1 MINFRNLLKK
11 PFDNKAPNNAY
22 YQDVQM
28 LNTYSPYIMAEN
40 NNIYDNLLIRAC
52 IDTVAKHTAKLT
64 ATVKG
69 TNSARKNKLT
79 YLLQNRPNPYM
90 NAYDFIY
97 KIVSQTLTNNNAF
110 IFINYDFDTYEIE
123 GLYPVPFSQVEFLE
137 CQGEMFC
144 KFFFKSG
151 ASQVI
156 LPYADLIHIR
166 RHFNQDDL
174 VGSNQD
180 LLLRPTLTLFRS
192 IIEGFVNSVRASS
205 SLRGYLKYTGNLNPN
220 DLKSYKERF
229 VKDYMSNMD
238 GDGIGALDSKVDFN
252 QIKIDPYTIDDKN
265 QTIANKQIY
274 TYFGVSEDI
283 LTGKYNEDTYNAFY
297 NSTIEPLAI
306 QLSEEFTN
314 KLFTEKEIRADK
326 KIIFSSVRLTFA
338 NNSTKATICKEMLQL
353 GIFTPNECRKIF
365 ELDEIEGGDIRLVS
379 LNYVQADKANEYQG
393 VSDNKS
399 TKEENK
405 NDENL

>member
-1 MINFRNLLKK
+1 M
-11 PFDNKAPNNAY
+11 
-22 YQDVQM
+22 
-28 LNTYSPYIMAEN
+28 
-40 NNIYDNLLIRAC
+40 
-52 IDTVAKHTAKLT
+52 AKHTAKLT

-137 CQGEMFC
+137 YQGEMFC

-166 RHFNQDDL
+166 RHFNQDDI

-205 SLRGYLKYTGNLNPN
+205 SLRGYLKYVGNMNPN
-220 DLKSYKERF
+220 DLKAYKDRF
-229 VKDYMSNMD
+229 VKDYMSNID

-252 QIKIDPYTIDDKN
+252 QIKIDPFNRNPFNQMPELNSKTLYGILNEKISDYILDKLRLN
-265 QTIANKQIY
+265 SFTKENIIEA
-274 TYFGVSEDI
+274 
-283 LTGKYNEDTYNAFY
+283 LTFKINGKYPLKEAQISLGGIETSEID
-297 NSTIEPLAI
+297 NSFHL
-306 QLSEEFTN
+306 
-314 KLFTEKEIRADK
+314 KENPSV
-326 KIIFSSVRLTFA
+326 II
-338 NNSTKATICKEMLQL
+338 
-353 GIFTPNECRKIF
+353 
-365 ELDEIEGGDIRLVS
+365 GGES
-379 LNYVQADKANEYQG
+379 LNIHAICGGFNMGFAFLSGYKAGN
-393 VSDNKS
+393 N
-399 TKEENK
+399 
-405 NDENL
+405 

>member
-1 MINFRNLLKK
+1 MINLRNLLKK
-11 PFDNKAPNNAY
+11 PFENKSPNGVY

-28 LNTYSPYIMAEN
+28 LNTYTPYIMAEN

-64 ATVKG
+64 ATIKG
-69 TNSARKNKLT
+69 ANSARKNKLK

-90 NAYDFIY
+90 SAYDFLY
-97 KIVSQTLTNNNAF
+97 KIVSMVLTNNNAF
-110 IFINYDFDTYEIE
+110 IFINYDFDNYEVE

-137 CQGEMFC
+137 YQGEMFC
-144 KFFFKSG
+144 RFFFKSG
-151 ASQVI
+151 ASQII
-156 LPYADLIHIR
+156 LPYVDLIHIR

-205 SLRGYLKYTGNLNPN
+205 SLRGYLKYAGNLNPN

-229 VKDYMSNMD
+229 VKDYMSNLN

-252 QIKIDPYTIDDKN
+252 QLKIDPYTIDDKN

-283 LTGKYNEDTYNAFY
+283 LTGKYNEDTFNAFY
-297 NSTIEPLAI
+297 NSTVEPLAI

-314 KLFTEKEIRADK
+314 KLFTENEIRSGKEIVY
-326 KIIFSSVRLTFA
+326 SSVRLTFA
-338 NNSTKATICKEMLQL
+338 NNQTKASICKEMLQL
-353 GIFTPNECRKIF
+353 GIFTPNECRQIF
-365 ELDEIEGGDIRLVS
+365 ELEPVEGGDKRLIS

-393 VSDNKS
+393 VSDNQPKDEG
-399 TKEENK
+399 KE
-405 NDENL
+405 NDENI